1 MRRVH
6 DKENAMNCWRVRV
19 LSACFTMLLA
29 SLCAAEEPS
38 NEEQTK
44 VDKAREALAQ
54 QDEDADSTSQLEE
67 VFQAAEKNYS
77 LLKQSAKALSY
88 SLDYSYTSDSRIDL
102 QVVDNTIRNADV
114 SPSARHSFTNTFSLD
129 YGMLDNLTLS
139 TRFPLATRYDTYE
152 ELSITDWG
160 DISIG
165 VRWQPF
171 AYVPGK
177 ATITVS
183 ATLLTK
189 TGVSPYEIEVGKQL
203 STGNGAYGVSAGVSV
218 SKILDPVALF
228 GSFSSTYTLEENGL
242 NQIRSGRILKTVQ
255 QGQSFSLSGGF
266 SYSLSY
272 DVSLSMSAQLGYSTE
287 TKLIFSQGPSAS
299 AQDQI
304 NGSMN
309 MSLGIRVDPETIL
322 NTSFGFGLTED
333 ASDLSLGVSYPINM
347 GKFTW

>member
-1 MRRVH
+1 MRRVEN
-6 DKENAMNCWRVRV
+6 KEKAMISWRLRV
-19 LSACFTMLLA
+19 VSSGVMMLLA
-29 SLCAAEEPS
+29 SVCSAEED
-38 NEEQTK
+38 QAK

-54 QDEDADSTSQLEE
+54 QEEDADTTRQLEE
-67 VFQAAEKNYS
+67 VFQAAEKSYS
-77 LLKQSAKALSY
+77 LLKQSKKALQY
-88 SLDYSYTSDSRIDL
+88 SLDYSYTSDSRINL
-102 QVVDNTIRNADV
+102 EVVDNGIRNADV
-114 SPSARHSFTNTFSLD
+114 SPSARHSFTNTFTLD

-139 TRFPLATRYDTYE
+139 TRFPLATRYDTYD

-171 AYVPGK
+171 PYVPGK
-177 ATITVS
+177 ATVTIST
-183 ATLLTK
+183 TLLSK
-189 TGVSPYEIEVGKQL
+189 TGVSPYEIEIGEQL

-266 SYSLSY
+266 SYALSY
-272 DVSLSMSAQLGYSTE
+272 DVSLSMSTQLGYSTE
-287 TKLIFSQGPSAS
+287 TKLIFSSGSDAS

>member
-1 MRRVH
+1 MNSLRLRVVSTGL
-6 DKENAMNCWRVRV
+6 A
-19 LSACFTMLLA
+19 MLLA
-29 SLCAAEEPS
+29 SLCSAEEPAQD
-38 NEEQTK
+38 EQAK

-54 QDEDADSTSQLEE
+54 QEEDSDSTSQLEE
-67 VFQAAEKNYS
+67 VFQAAEKSYS
-77 LLKQSAKALSY
+77 LLKQSQKALSY

-102 QVVDNTIRNADV
+102 DVRDNTIRNADV
-114 SPSARHSFTNTFSLD
+114 SPSSRHSFTNSFTLD

-152 ELSITDWG
+152 KLSITDWG

-171 AYVPGK
+171 PYVPGK
-177 ATITVS
+177 ATVTVS
-183 ATLLTK
+183 ANLLSK

-242 NQIRSGRILKTVQ
+242 NQIRSGRQLKTVQ
-255 QGQSFSLSGGF
+255 QGQSFSFAGGF

-272 DVSLSMSAQLGYSTE
+272 DVSLSMSAQMGYSTE
-287 TKLIFSQGPSAS
+287 TKLIFSNGAPATAS
-299 AQDQI
+299 DQMS
-304 NGSMN
+304 GSMN
-309 MSLGIRVDPETIL
+309 ISLGIRVDPETIL